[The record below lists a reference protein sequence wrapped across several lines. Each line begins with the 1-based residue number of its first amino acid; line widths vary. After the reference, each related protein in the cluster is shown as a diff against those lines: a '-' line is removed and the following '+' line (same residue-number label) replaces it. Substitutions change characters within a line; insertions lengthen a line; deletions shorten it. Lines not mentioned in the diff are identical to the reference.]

1 MANQICTQCGYVGE
15 ANKKAR
21 GNGLVEFILWW
32 FFLVPGIIYSIW
44 SRGGNGKSVCSK
56 CGCTTIIPVDTP
68 MGQKLL
74 TDTGQKLDETII
86 VQGKKNNNTLV
97 AIIVA
102 LLVFFTIVMIS
113 LMTAQNK

>member
-15 ANKKAR
+15 TNKKAR

-32 FFLVPGIIYSIW
+32 FFIVPGVIYSIW

-56 CGCTTIIPVDTP
+56 CGCATIIPVDTP

-74 TDTGQKLDETII
+74 TDTGQKLDEISI
-86 VQGKKNNNTLV
+86 VQEKKSNSRAL
-97 AIIVA
+97 IWFA
-102 LLVFFTIVMIS
+102 LLAFFTIVMIS
-113 LMTAQNK
+113 LLTVQNK